1 MVLRVFGAL
10 FAQGKASQLASMDD
24 WPLAW
29 HGLSLKI
36 RSICFGCRRMVR
48 MICSRMS
55 CSCEDCS
62 PISIVLQYS
71 KQHAS
76 SQLIRLSQNLIF
88 LSINLTFPKSPK
100 PQSSCQKTKVC
111 RLCGPCRCPE
121 AWGQWLRAAPS
132 LRAQGPQVPAFHT
145 TLLESKTLGKARL
158 ARFGTKIVGFLGSWP
173 AARRRSCGFI
183 QFLFLLTFF
192 LKIMFMFIWVGQGG
206 VVKLH
211 ILQPLPVTAAFKTW
225 LHVKTSVTA
234 HLT

>member
-55 CSCEDCS
+55 CSCKDCS

-88 LSINLTFPKSPK
+88 LSINLTFLKVQSPK
-100 PQSSCQKTKVC
+100 VRVKRQRFVGS
-111 RLCGPCRCPE
+111 
-121 AWGQWLRAAPS
+121 AAHADALKPGVS
-132 LRAQGPQVPAFHT
+132 
-145 TLLESKTLGKARL
+145 
-158 ARFGTKIVGFLGSWP
+158 GFVRHHLFVHKGRKSQRSTRHYLNQRPW
-173 AARRRSCGFI
+173 ARRDWRDLEQKSLV
-183 QFLFLLTFF
+183 FLA
-192 LKIMFMFIWVGQGG
+192 VGQRRVDGR
-206 VVKLH
+206 VVLYSFCFCS
-211 ILQPLPVTAAFKTW
+211 LFF
-225 LHVKTSVTA
+225 
-234 HLT
+234 